1 MKNILQN
8 STLVLVAVL
17 LSLLVAEVA
26 LRVDGRYQD
35 LASQLLVPSP
45 AYWERPVNQI
55 EFGRHPDLNA
65 PIEIRFDS
73 EGVRNHSE
81 VSTREQRNIIGF
93 FGDSYVENRRV
104 EDRFSFTSILDLA
117 ARPGARVVNYGVD
130 GYGLDQEYL
139 RYKKYENHD
148 IHDIVYVFCQ
158 NDLSNLY
165 ETGLTEM
172 TNDGDIAFLVPSINP
187 FYRLMGRFHVTYLA
201 ITAYYK
207 ARMLVDLISTGN
219 WTWKSVSLID
229 WLNYRERFHDQ
240 YDESITEDILSLSP
254 SARTTRLSQK
264 FLLLLEKWKR
274 EVEASQR
281 TFTVLVLPW
290 KLDEAVA
297 TKLFRNFDG
306 NIVHSIDFFK
316 DCGNCRFQ
324 NDSHWN
330 EYGNEKI
337 AEFIMSHGSFPFQ
350 DKLKMMNMASLK
362 AGIDEYY
369 NEVPRRSRRSA
380 ITSVPR

>member
-1 MKNILQN
+1 VKNIIQN
-8 STLVLVAVL
+8 STLVLVAIM
-17 LSLLVAEVA
+17 LSLVVAEVA

-55 EFGRHPDLNA
+55 EFGKHPDLNV
-65 PIEIRFDS
+65 PIEIRFDKD
-73 EGVRNHSE
+73 GVRNHSE
-81 VSTREQRNIIGF
+81 VSTREERNIIGF
-93 FGDSYVENRRV
+93 FGDSYVENRRI

-139 RYKKYENHD
+139 RYKKYEHHD
-148 IHDIVYVFCQ
+148 IHDVVYVFCE

-172 TNDGDIAFLVPSINP
+172 TKNGDIAFRVPSINP
-187 FYRLMGRFHVTYLA
+187 FYRLMGRFHVTYLV

-207 ARMLVDLISTGN
+207 VRMLVDFITTGN
-219 WTWKSVSLID
+219 WKWQSVSFID

-240 YDESITEDILSLSP
+240 FDDSITADFLSASP
-254 SARTTRLSQK
+254 SPRILQLAQK
-264 FLLLLEKWKR
+264 FLVLLEKWKR

-290 KLDEAVA
+290 KLDDTVA

-306 NIVHSIDFFK
+306 NVVHSIGFFK
-316 DCGNCRFQ
+316 DCDNCRFE
-324 NDSHWN
+324 NDRHWN
-330 EYGNEKI
+330 EYGNEKVS
-337 AEFIMSHGSFPFQ
+337 ELIMSDRSFPFH
-350 DKLKMMNMASLK
+350 DKFQMMNMASLK
-362 AGIDEYY
+362 VGIDDYY
-369 NEVPRRSRRSA
+369 DELPRRSRRNA
-380 ITSVPR
+380 ITSVPQ

>member
-1 MKNILQN
+1 M
-8 STLVLVAVL
+8 
-17 LSLLVAEVA
+17 LSLVVAEIA

-45 AYWERPVNQI
+45 AYWERPVNEI
-55 EFGRHPDLNA
+55 DFGKHPDLNV
-65 PIEIRFDS
+65 PIEIRFDRD
-73 EGVRNHSE
+73 GVRNHSE
-81 VSTREQRNIIGF
+81 VSTREERNIIGF
-93 FGDSYVENRRV
+93 FGDSYVENRRI

-148 IHDIVYVFCQ
+148 IHDVVYVFCE

-172 TNDGDIAFLVPSINP
+172 TKNGDITFRFPSINP
-187 FYRLMGRFHVTYLA
+187 FYRLMGRFHVTYLV

-207 ARMLVDLISTGN
+207 VRMLVDFLSTGN
-219 WTWKSVSLID
+219 WTWKSVSFID

-240 YDESITEDILSLSP
+240 YDESITSDFLSLNAST
-254 SARTTRLSQK
+254 RTTRLSEK
-264 FLLLLEKWKR
+264 FLVLLEKWKR

-290 KLDEAVA
+290 NLDDTVA
-297 TKLFRNFDG
+297 TKLFRDFDG
-306 NIVHSIDFFK
+306 NVIHSIDFFK
-316 DCGNCRFQ
+316 DCENCIFQ
-324 NDSHWN
+324 NDRHWN
-330 EYGNEKI
+330 EYGNERI
-337 AEFIMSHGSFPFQ
+337 AEFIMSGGSFPFHN
-350 DKLKMMNMASLK
+350 KFKMTNMTNLKD
-362 AGIDEYY
+362 GIDQYY
-369 NEVPRRSRRSA
+369 NELPRRSRHSA
-380 ITSVPR
+380 TTSIPR